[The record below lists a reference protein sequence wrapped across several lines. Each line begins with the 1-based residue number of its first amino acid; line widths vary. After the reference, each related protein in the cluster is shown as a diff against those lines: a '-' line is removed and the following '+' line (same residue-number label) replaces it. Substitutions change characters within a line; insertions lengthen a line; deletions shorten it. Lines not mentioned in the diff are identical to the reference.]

1 MEVLPDFEGGSWK
14 VNLDSGFSQV
24 DRGFDF
30 YAPQSFLDEKGR
42 RILIG
47 WMGIPDAEYTNPT
60 EADGWQHAL
69 TIPRVLSL
77 KKGRLIQEPVPELMQ
92 LRDEIREFPSPEQF
106 NKAGIRELVYELNA
120 EFENCSSACLTLRD
134 GAFLRYE
141 NGLLT
146 LHLEKGGFGRDR
158 RSVRLERL
166 KKLRIFSDTTSL
178 EIFVNG
184 GEEVFTTRVYGEAG
198 PLKIEGAG
206 VRHIGFCR
214 LNPISVI
221 SCLS

>member
-1 MEVLPDFEGGSWK
+1 MGYGPNEG
-14 VNLDSGFSQV
+14 V
-24 DRGFDF
+24 
-30 YAPQSFLDEKGR
+30 
-42 RILIG
+42 
-47 WMGIPDAEYTNPT
+47 
-60 EADGWQHAL
+60 
-69 TIPRVLSL
+69 
-77 KKGRLIQEPVPELMQ
+77 
-92 LRDEIREFPSPEQF
+92 
-106 NKAGIRELVYELNA
+106 
-120 EFENCSSACLTLRD
+120 ENCVCTCPSLRD
-134 GAFLRYE
+134 GGFLRYE
-141 NGLLT
+141 NGLVT
-146 LHLEKGGFGRDR
+146 LHLEKGGVGRDR